1 MLTFDL
7 TKILGKGAFGN
18 RPANSFFLDKH
29 CDLVDGLG
37 CEIADGPQDDLR
49 NDFQLILL
57 VNGLDY
63 SVIKLLASFIAKF
76 ESIRQDATTQ
86 RKKNPEKIE
95 NKEYACFP

>member
-37 CEIADGPQDDLR
+37 CETADGPQDDLR
-49 NDFQLILL
+49 NDFQLVSL

-63 SVIKLLASFIAKF
+63 TVMRIARVVDTGRIQDVVITVSF
-76 ESIRQDATTQ
+76 
-86 RKKNPEKIE
+86 
-95 NKEYACFP
+95 